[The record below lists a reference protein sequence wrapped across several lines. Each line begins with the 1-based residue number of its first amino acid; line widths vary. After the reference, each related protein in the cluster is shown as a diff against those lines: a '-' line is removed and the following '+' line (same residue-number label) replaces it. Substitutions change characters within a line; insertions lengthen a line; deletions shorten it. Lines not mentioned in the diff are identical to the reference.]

1 MSKSATWD
9 STTKPILVLTLSSL
23 VVSLL
28 LALVNSFTAPVIEA
42 NQKAVTL
49 AAYVQVLPT
58 VSDATELE
66 EITGYTTAG
75 VTGAVKAP
83 DGSIAI
89 QAGESGFDGGV
100 VTVIVGFDTTGTVS
114 GVWADASTQTA
125 GIGDVAAGEDYLGQ
139 YTGIANEA
147 GLDGVDTVAG
157 STQSTVG
164 VKKAVRKCVQAIA
177 LLNPN
182 AGTGET
188 AASDAASVPADSAA
202 SSAATTGEAA
212 SVPAASASSAS

>member
-75 VTGAVKAP
+75 DHRRRHRRRQGARWLHRHP
-83 DGSIAI
+83 GR
-89 QAGESGFDGGV
+89 GV
-100 VTVIVGFDTTGTVS
+100 
-114 GVWADASTQTA
+114 
-125 GIGDVAAGEDYLGQ
+125 
-139 YTGIANEA
+139 
-147 GLDGVDTVAG
+147 GL
-157 STQSTVG
+157 
-164 VKKAVRKCVQAIA
+164 
-177 LLNPN
+177 
-182 AGTGET
+182 
-188 AASDAASVPADSAA
+188 
-202 SSAATTGEAA
+202 
-212 SVPAASASSAS
+212 

>member
-1 MSKSATWD
+1 MSKSAAWE

-28 LALVNSFTAPVIEA
+28 LALVNSLTAPVIEA

-66 EITGYTTAG
+66 EITDYTTAG

-125 GIGDVAAGEDYLGQ
+125 GIGSKVGETDYLSQFNGMNG
-139 YTGIANEA
+139 TANITA
-147 GLDGVDTVAG
+147 GVDFDGVTGATY
-157 STQSTVG
+157 STN
-164 VKKAVRKCVQAIA
+164 ALFAAINDCINCYNELA
-177 LLNPN
+177 
-182 AGTGET
+182 
-188 AASDAASVPADSAA
+188 
-202 SSAATTGEAA
+202 
-212 SVPAASASSAS
+212 

>member
-1 MSKSATWD
+1 MSTWE
-9 STTKPILVLTLSSL
+9 STTKPILVLTLSAL

-28 LALVNSFTAPVIEA
+28 LALVNSVTAPVIEN

-66 EITGYTTAG
+66 EVTDYTTAG

-100 VTVIVGFDTTGTVS
+100 VTVIVGFDSTGVVS

-125 GIGDVAAGEDYLGQ
+125 GIGSKVGEADYLAQFNGMDG
-139 YTGIANEA
+139 TTNITA
-147 GLDGVDTVAG
+147 GVDFDGVTGATY
-157 STQSTVG
+157 STN
-164 VKKAVRKCVQAIA
+164 ALFAAINDCINCYNE
-177 LLNPN
+177 L
-182 AGTGET
+182 
-188 AASDAASVPADSAA
+188 AA
-202 SSAATTGEAA
+202 
-212 SVPAASASSAS
+212 